1 VHVRHSSRFLAI
13 DAGTTSMKA
22 AIFDLEGN
30 LLAVDRQEYRLETPA
45 PAVVELDAE
54 LYWTACCRAVRAV
67 VEASAT
73 PPAEIAS
80 LCISSQGETLIPVDS
95 AGQPLRRAIVWLDN
109 RAVDE
114 ARLIREEFGD
124 EAMYRVSGQ
133 PEIVPTWPA
142 CKILWIRRNEPDI
155 FRRTDKFLLLEDF
168 LLHRLTGQ
176 FVTERALQV
185 SSMLLDIVA
194 KEWHRPIL
202 DFIDISCDRLGRLMD
217 PGAVVGPLT
226 GPGAAQAGLLPAT
239 VAVTGAMDQ
248 VIGALGS
255 GNIAPGAITEN
266 TGGALAVV
274 ATLTRPHFDPL
285 RRVPCH
291 YHARPDTYCL
301 MPWSQTA
308 GMALKWFR
316 DVFCGEESEA
326 ARRAG
331 LDPYDLMTLE
341 AARAPAGADG
351 LIALPHLEGAA
362 CPEFNPAARGV
373 FFGATLRHTRAH
385 FVRALLES
393 VAYMLKRD
401 MDLLAEL
408 GVSAQGLLSTGGGA
422 RSNLWL
428 RIKADVLQLPVATVA
443 CEETACLGAAILG
456 AVAVGAYADLE
467 QAVARMARLRGRI
480 EPDPANAE
488 VYHQGYARYAELY
501 ERLEPMFI

>member
-1 VHVRHSSRFLAI
+1 MSRFLAI

-22 AIFDLEGN
+22 AVFDLDGN

-45 PAVVELDAE
+45 PALVELDAE
-54 LYWTACCRAVRAV
+54 VYWAACCRAVRAV

-73 PPAEIAS
+73 LPAEIAS

-95 AGQPLRRAIVWLDN
+95 DGRPLRRAIVWLDN

-114 ARLIREEFGD
+114 ARLIREAFGD
-124 EAMYRVSGQ
+124 ETMYRISGQ

-142 CKILWIRRNEPDI
+142 CKILWIHRNEPDL

-176 FVTERALQV
+176 FITERALQT
-185 SSMLLDIVA
+185 SSLLLDIVA
-194 KEWHRPIL
+194 RQWHGPVL
-202 DFIDISCDRLGRLMD
+202 DFIGITPDRLGRLAE
-217 PGAVVGPLT
+217 PGVVVGPLSES
-226 GPGAAQAGLLPAT
+226 GAAQAGLSQAT
-239 VAVTGAMDQ
+239 VAVAGAMDQ

-255 GNIAPGAITEN
+255 GNFAPGVITEN

-274 ATLTRPHFDPL
+274 ATLDAPRFDPL

-291 YHARPDTYCL
+291 YHARPGTYCL

-308 GMALKWFR
+308 GMAMQWFR
-316 DVFCGEESEA
+316 DTFYAGEAEA
-326 ARRAG
+326 ARCAG
-331 LDPYDLMTLE
+331 LEPYDLMTQD
-341 AARAPAGADG
+341 AAEAPAGADG
-351 LIALPHLEGAA
+351 LVALPHLEGAA

-401 MDLLAEL
+401 VDLLAEL
-408 GVSAQGLLSTGGGA
+408 GVPAQGLLCTGGGA
-422 RSNLWL
+422 RSELWL
-428 RIKADVLQLPVATVA
+428 QIKADVLQLPVATVA
-443 CEETACLGAAILG
+443 CEEVACLGAAILG
-456 AVAVGAYADLE
+456 AVATGCYGSLE
-467 QAVARMARLRGRI
+467 QAAARMARLRGKI
-480 EPDPANAE
+480 EPDQANAE
-488 VYHQGYARYAELY
+488 VYRQGYARYVELY
-501 ERLEPMFI
+501 ERLEPMFGRAG

>member
-1 VHVRHSSRFLAI
+1 MPRFLAI

-22 AIFDLEGN
+22 AVFDLDGN

-45 PAVVELDAE
+45 PAMVELDAE
-54 LYWTACCRAVRAV
+54 LYWAACCRAARNVI
-67 VEASAT
+67 EASAT

-95 AGQPLRRAIVWLDN
+95 AGKPLRRAIVWLDN

-114 ARLIREEFGD
+114 ARRIRDEFGD

-142 CKILWIRRNEPDI
+142 CKILWLRRNEPDL

-176 FVTERALQV
+176 FVTEYALQT
-185 SSMLLDIVA
+185 SSLLLDIVA
-194 KEWHRPIL
+194 KDWHRPVLQFTGITP
-202 DFIDISCDRLGRLMD
+202 DRLGRLME
-217 PGAVVGPLT
+217 PGAVVGPLA
-226 GPGAAQAGLLPAT
+226 GSGAAQAGLSSAT

-255 GNIAPGAITEN
+255 GNIAPGVVTEN

-274 ATLTRPHFDPL
+274 ATLDAPLFDPQ

-316 DVFCGEESEA
+316 DAFYAVEA
-326 ARRAG
+326 EQARCAG
-331 LDPYDLMTLE
+331 LDPYDLMTRD
-341 AARAPAGADG
+341 AAGAPAGADG
-351 LIALPHLEGAA
+351 LVALPHLEGAA

-401 MDLLAEL
+401 VDLLAEL
-408 GVSAQGLLSTGGGA
+408 GVPVRGLLSAGGGA
-422 RSNLWL
+422 RSELWL
-428 RIKADVLQLPVATVA
+428 HIKADVLQLPVATVA
-443 CEETACLGAAILG
+443 CEETAALGAAILG
-456 AVAVGAYADLE
+456 AVATGYHGSLE
-467 QAVARMARLRGRI
+467 QAAARMARQRGHI
-480 EPDPANAE
+480 EPDPDCAE
-488 VYHQGYARYAELY
+488 VYRQGYARYVELY
-501 ERLEPMFI
+501 ERLEPMFV

>member
-1 VHVRHSSRFLAI
+1 MSRFLAI

-22 AIFDLEGN
+22 AVFDLEGN

-54 LYWTACCRAVRAV
+54 FYWTACCRAVRNV
-67 VEASAT
+67 VQASAT
-73 PPAEIAS
+73 PPDEIAS
-80 LCISSQGETLIPVDS
+80 LCISSQAETLIPVDS
-95 AGQPLRRAIVWLDN
+95 AGAPLRRAIVWLDN
-109 RAVDE
+109 RAVEE
-114 ARLIREEFGD
+114 AQLIREEFGD

-202 DFIDISCDRLGRLMD
+202 DFIGITPDRLGRLME
-217 PGAVVGPLT
+217 PGAVIGPLT
-226 GPGAAQAGLLPAT
+226 GPGAAQAGLSPAT
-239 VAVTGAMDQ
+239 VAVTGAIDQ

-255 GNIAPGAITEN
+255 GNIAPGVVTEN

-274 ATLTRPHFDPL
+274 ATLDAPLFDPQ

-316 DVFCGEESEA
+316 DTFYAGEAET

-331 LDPYDLMTLE
+331 LDPYDLITLD
-341 AARAPAGADG
+341 AARVAAGSDG
-351 LIALPHLEGAA
+351 LIALPHLEGTA

-401 MDLLAEL
+401 VDLVEEL
-408 GVSAQGLLSTGGGA
+408 GVPVREVRSAGGGA
-422 RSNLWL
+422 RSDLWL

-456 AVAVGAYADLE
+456 AVATGTYTNLE
-467 QAVARMARLRGRI
+467 QATARMARLRGRI

-488 VYHQGYARYAELY
+488 VYRRGYARYVELY
-501 ERLEPMFI
+501 ERLEPMFV

>member
-1 VHVRHSSRFLAI
+1 MTRFLAI

-22 AIFDLEGN
+22 AIFDPDGN
-30 LLAVDRQEYRLETPA
+30 LLAVHRQEYRLETPA

-54 LYWTACCRAVRAV
+54 VYWAACCRAVRGV

-80 LCISSQGETLIPVDS
+80 LCISSQGETLIPVDA
-95 AGQPLRRAIVWLDN
+95 AGAPLRKAIVWLDN
-109 RAVDE
+109 RAVEE

-124 EAMYRVSGQ
+124 EVMHHVSGQ

-142 CKILWIRRNEPDI
+142 CKILWLRRNEPDL
-155 FRRTDKFLLLEDF
+155 FRRTHKFLLLEDF

-176 FVTERALQV
+176 FVTERALQG
-185 SSMLLDIVA
+185 SSLLLDIVA

-202 DFIDISCDRLGRLMD
+202 DFIRITPDRLGRLME
-217 PGAVVGPLT
+217 PGAVVGPLAS
-226 GPGAAQAGLLPAT
+226 GGAAQAGLSPGT
-239 VAVTGAMDQ
+239 IAVTGAMDQ
-248 VIGALGS
+248 LIGALGS
-255 GNIAPGAITEN
+255 GNIAPGVVTEN
-266 TGGALAVV
+266 TGGALAVI
-274 ATLTRPHFDPL
+274 ATLGGPLFDPL
-285 RRVPCH
+285 RRVPCQ

-301 MPWSQTA
+301 MAWSQTA

-316 DVFCGEESEA
+316 DAFYASEA
-326 ARRAG
+326 EAAHQAG
-331 LDPYDLMTLE
+331 LDSYDLMTGQ
-341 AARAPAGADG
+341 AAELPPGSDG
-351 LIALPHLEGAA
+351 LLALPHLEGAA

-401 MDLLAEL
+401 VDLVQEL
-408 GVSAQGLLSTGGGA
+408 GVPVRELRSTGGGA
-422 RSNLWL
+422 RSELWL

-443 CEETACLGAAILG
+443 CEETACLGAAVLG
-456 AVAVGAYADLE
+456 AVATGCYGSLE

-488 VYHQGYARYAELY
+488 VYRRGYTWYVDLY
-501 ERLEPMFI
+501 ERLEPMFK

>member
-1 VHVRHSSRFLAI
+1 MPRFLAI

-22 AIFDLEGN
+22 AIFDPDGN

-54 LYWTACCRAVRAV
+54 IYWAACCRAMRAV

-73 PPAEIAS
+73 SPAEIAS
-80 LCISSQGETLIPVDS
+80 LCISSQAETLIPLDAVG
-95 AGQPLRRAIVWLDN
+95 APLRRAIVWLDN
-109 RAVDE
+109 RAVEE

-142 CKILWIRRNEPDI
+142 CKILWLRRNEPDL
-155 FRRTDKFLLLEDF
+155 FRRTHKFLLLEDF

-176 FVTERALQV
+176 FVTEHALQV

-202 DFIDISCDRLGRLMD
+202 DFVGITPDRLGRLME
-217 PGAVVGPLT
+217 PGEIVGPLS
-226 GPGAAQAGLLPAT
+226 GAGAAQAGLSPAT
-239 VAVTGAMDQ
+239 VAVTGAIDQ

-255 GNIAPGAITEN
+255 GNIAPGVVTEN
-266 TGGALAVV
+266 TGGALAVI
-274 ATLTRPHFDPL
+274 ATLAGPLFDPL

-301 MPWSQTA
+301 LPWSQTA
-308 GMALKWFR
+308 GMALRWFR
-316 DVFCGEESEA
+316 DAFYAGEAEA
-326 ARRAG
+326 ARLAG
-331 LDPYDLMTLE
+331 LDPYDRMTLE
-341 AARAPAGADG
+341 AAQAPAGSDG
-351 LIALPHLEGAA
+351 LVALPHLEGAA

-385 FVRALLES
+385 FVRALMES

-401 MDLLAEL
+401 VDLVEEL
-408 GVSAQGLLSTGGGA
+408 GVPVRELRSTGGGA
-422 RSNLWL
+422 RSELWL

-443 CEETACLGAAILG
+443 CEETALLGAAILG
-456 AVAVGAYADLE
+456 AVATGCYSHLE

-488 VYHQGYARYAELY
+488 VYRRSYAQYVELY
-501 ERLEPMFI
+501 ERLKPMFG